1 MVKRMILVG
10 LVSMVIGGLVWAV
23 PSKMVVQ
30 GRYPAGAITSLG
42 FSIGGSAWSETYDFN
57 NPADTP
63 FINNGVTIETATG
76 IFTVYIGTKTE
87 AQGGLPAAIFDG
99 TERNLKVFINGSTT
113 PFSTHKLV
121 AVPYAYQANSLP
133 GVTVS
138 GGNVGIGTTGPGAT
152 LEVRGQIIGGFGAQT
167 TVAAPGGA
175 LNWNN
180 ISNARSGS
188 GYTLLYG
195 NATHGPGPINKY
207 FHPFSFEYNVNKNG
221 TSSLTQFAIPYLRKA
236 DPDID
241 LYMRGR
247 YADDATTWSPWR
259 KILSENSSGNVGIG
273 TTAPVSKLNI
283 NNGSLS
289 IDGGTAGNQ
298 PANGAR
304 ILVDAGVST
313 AHVLMKLRNNN
324 VAALTVLG
332 SGNVGIGTTAP
343 GEKLSIVNG
352 GQTINLATGANTSGY
367 ALNVGVND
375 DGVNFSTNSSSRGF
389 NFKNAGRDLVEIQA
403 DGDVIIK
410 NLSKGFVRS
419 TETGRLYAEPF
430 TSSRRFKK
438 DIEPLGIDTNS
449 VLKLEP
455 VKFRYKKDNQAS
467 IGLIAEDVETV
478 IPELVSYDEE
488 NKPLEV
494 HYDKVSVYLLG
505 VVKEQQRRMDE
516 QQKELQDLKARIGAQ
531 EGRQT
536 K

>member
-1 MVKRMILVG
+1 MVKRMVLVG
-10 LVSMVIGGLVWAV
+10 LVSMVVGGLAWAV
-23 PSKMVVQ
+23 PSRMVVQ
-30 GRYPAGAITSLG
+30 GRYPVGPINSLK
-42 FSIGGSAWSETYDFN
+42 FSITNINGTTIWQEDPYGSTD
-57 NPADTP
+57 D
-63 FINNGVTIETATG
+63 GVTIETATG

-247 YADDATTWSPWR
+247 YANDATTWSPWR

-332 SGNVGIGTTAP
+332 SGNVEIG
-343 GEKLSIVNG
+343 
-352 GQTINLATGANTSGY
+352 
-367 ALNVGVND
+367 
-375 DGVNFSTNSSSRGF
+375 R
-389 NFKNAGRDLVEIQA
+389 
-403 DGDVIIK
+403 
-410 NLSKGFVRS
+410 
-419 TETGRLYAEPF
+419 
-430 TSSRRFKK
+430 
-438 DIEPLGIDTNS
+438 
-449 VLKLEP
+449 
-455 VKFRYKKDNQAS
+455 AS
-467 IGLIAEDVETV
+467 CRERV
-478 IPELVSYDEE
+478 
-488 NKPLEV
+488 
-494 HYDKVSVYLLG
+494 
-505 VVKEQQRRMDE
+505 
-516 QQKELQDLKARIGAQ
+516 
-531 EGRQT
+531 
-536 K
+536 